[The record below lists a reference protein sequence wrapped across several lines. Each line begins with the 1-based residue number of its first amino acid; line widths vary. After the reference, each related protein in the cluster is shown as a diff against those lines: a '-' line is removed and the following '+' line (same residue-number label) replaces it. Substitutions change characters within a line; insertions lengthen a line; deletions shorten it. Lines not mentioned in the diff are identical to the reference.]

1 MKINLSILFLFTGL
15 LLNHGLIAAELPNN
29 LDLVYRANVAGMNI
43 GTLNRQL
50 RQTQNGHYSVTSET
64 NATGIAAILMK
75 DIYREKSEFKV
86 DSGMIY
92 PLKYH
97 QAPDKKPEKARI
109 ATFDWN
115 NKKVSLNNDRIYDIK
130 PGVQDPA
137 SFLFFWMLNPPAEGE
152 KGTISLVD
160 GKRMSQYEFKII
172 GHEKITSLWG
182 KIDTLRIERQKE
194 GNPDKILRMWLAT
207 DRNHLPVKI
216 ENVRP
221 KYKMTF
227 TLEKAQGL
235 GSGERGKGKGER

>member
-1 MKINLSILFLFTGL
+1 MLLLLADLFLSQ
-15 LLNHGLIAAELPNN
+15 GLIAAELPNN
-29 LDLVYRANVAGMNI
+29 LDLVYRVNVAGINI

-50 RQTQNGHYSVTSET
+50 RYAQNGHYRVTSET

-75 DIYREKSEFKV
+75 DTYREESEFKV
-86 DSGMIY
+86 DNGMIY

-115 NKKVSLNNDRIYDIK
+115 NKKVSLNNDRVYDIK

-137 SFLFFWMLNPPAEGE
+137 SFLFFWMLAPPVEGE

-160 GKRMSQYEFKII
+160 GKRMTQYIFKII
-172 GHEKITSLWG
+172 GHEKVATLWG
-182 KIDTLRIERQKE
+182 EINTLRIERQKE
-194 GNPDKILRMWLAT
+194 GSPNKILRMWLAT
-207 DRNHLPVKI
+207 DRNYVPVKI
-216 ENVRP
+216 ENIRP

-227 TLEKAQGL
+227 TLEKAEGL
-235 GSGERGKGKGER
+235 EPGKR

>member
-1 MKINLSILFLFTGL
+1 MRSKLPIFFLLAGLFCSP
-15 LLNHGLIAAELPNN
+15 GLIAAELPDK
-29 LDLVYRANVAGMNI
+29 LDLVYRANAAGMNI

-50 RQTQNGHYSVTSET
+50 QKTQNGHYRVNSET
-64 NATGIAAILMK
+64 NATGIAALLMN
-75 DIYREKSEFKV
+75 DTYREESEFKV
-86 DSGMIY
+86 DGGMIF

-115 NKKVSLNNDRIYDIK
+115 RKKVSLNNDRVYDIQ

-137 SFLFFWMLNPPAEGE
+137 SFLFFWMLTPPMEGE

-160 GKRMSQYEFKII
+160 GKRMSKYEFKII
-172 GHEKITSLWG
+172 GHEKITTLWG
-182 KIDTLRIERQKE
+182 DIDTLRIERQKE
-194 GNPDKILRMWLAT
+194 GNPEKILRMWLAT
-207 DRNHLPVKI
+207 DQNHLPVKI

-227 TLEKAQGL
+227 TLEKAEGL
-235 GSGERGKGKGER
+235 EPGESGKVKGER

>member
-1 MKINLSILFLFTGL
+1 MQSKLFTFFLLAGL
-15 LLNHGLIAAELPNN
+15 FFSQGLIAAELPDK
-29 LDLVYRANVAGMNI
+29 LDLVYRANAAGMNI

-50 RQTQNGHYSVTSET
+50 QKTQNGHYRVNSET
-64 NATGIAAILMK
+64 NATGIAALLMN
-75 DIYREKSEFKV
+75 DIYREESEFKV
-86 DSGMIY
+86 DGGMIF

-115 NKKVSLNNDRIYDIK
+115 KKKVSLNNDRVYDIH

-137 SFLFFWMLNPPAEGE
+137 SFLFFWMLTPPMEGE

-160 GKRMSQYEFKII
+160 GKRMSKYEFKII
-172 GHEKITSLWG
+172 GHEKVATLWG
-182 KIDTLRIERQKE
+182 DIDTLRIERQKE
-194 GNPDKILRMWLAT
+194 GNPEKILRMWLAT
-207 DRNHLPVKI
+207 DRNHVPVKI

-227 TLEKAQGL
+227 TLEKAEGL
-235 GSGERGKGKGER
+235 ESEER